1 MAKTVKITPELR
13 EAIRLAS
20 EEYTQLG
27 LSRITD
33 VDQSGIG
40 KYISGKI
47 QKINEDNLMRLLP
60 ILKKYLPADS
70 QIIKIRE
77 NYGTIG
83 QKVTMIDGESGDPLD
98 GELLKAIRK
107 MSIVQ
112 KSRLLAFADDMLK
125 S

>member
-83 QKVTMIDGESGDPLD
+83 QKITMENSGFDDPLD
-98 GELLKAIRK
+98 KELFNTIQKL
-107 MSIVQ
+107 SIVQ